1 MKRGLL
7 IFALVVAFIYSVGG
21 IYFYFFGTE
30 KIEPVKN
37 ISLIEEYGYNL
48 KSNATELMKTEFDV
62 LKANL
67 ESDTI
72 DEEAYALSI
81 AKLFIIDL
89 YTMNNKI
96 NKYDI
101 GGIEYVYPSGVDNY
115 KLKLTDTL
123 YKYLEENSTG
133 KREQELPEVVSIN
146 IENIE
151 EIEYELEK
159 IKYPGYKVT
168 LKWDYLKDLEY
179 DTTGKVIV
187 IKKDN
192 KYYIGKKIR
201 SRYAF

>member
-101 GGIEYVYPSGVDNY
+101 GGIEYAYPSGVDNY

-168 LKWDYLKDLEY
+168 LKWGYLKDLEY

-192 KYYIGKKIR
+192 KYYITEKK
-201 SRYAF
+201 

>member
-192 KYYIGKKIR
+192 KYYITEKK
-201 SRYAF
+201 

>member
-7 IFALVVAFIYSVGG
+7 IFALILAFIYSVGG

-30 KIEPVKN
+30 KVESVKN
-37 ISLIEEYGYNL
+37 ISLIKDYGYNL
-48 KSNATELMKTEFDV
+48 KSNATKLMKSEFNI

-67 ESDTI
+67 ESEAI
-72 DEEAYALSI
+72 DEEAYAVSV
-81 AKLFIIDL
+81 AKLFIVDL

-101 GGIEYVYPSGVDNY
+101 GGVEYIYPSGVDNY

-123 YKYLEENSTG
+123 YKYLEDNSTG
-133 KREQELPEVVSIN
+133 KREQDLPEVVSVTMDN
-146 IENIE
+146 IEKT
-151 EIEYELEK
+151 EYELEEE
-159 IKYPGYKVT
+159 KYSGYVIT

-179 DTTGKVIV
+179 DTTGKVNV

-192 KYYIGKKIR
+192 KYYIVEKK
-201 SRYAF
+201 